1 MMVEANPSLS
11 EIRSRITQGAVV
23 LALYRAR
30 GIVKDELKKEKISLA
45 DVEAREISERAR
57 QYLEA
62 HPELVA
68 DARPV
73 IMSWF
78 MRGQFGK
85 RAQRACAALITNAR
99 TENGPNSM
107 GSAVQMSGAK

>member
-1 MMVEANPSLS
+1 MAQANLSLS

-30 GIVKDELKKEKISLA
+30 GMVKDQLKRERIRLA

-57 QYLEA
+57 KYLEA

-73 IMSWF
+73 IESWF

-85 RAQRACAALITNAR
+85 RAQRAWQTPSR
-99 TENGPNSM
+99 E
-107 GSAVQMSGAK
+107 QR